1 MCAGVRYHDSFY
13 VFAFGVDPAH
23 RRQVRLQLLV
33 VLHISAAM
41 TFRSVSQRVKLC
53 CSAIS

>member
-23 RRQVRLQLLV
+23 RRQVRLWLLLT
-33 VLHISAAM
+33 LHIIAASRVSRRIA
-41 TFRSVSQRVKLC
+41 TCRSVSQQ
-53 CSAIS
+53 